1 MRIAVAYSGGL
12 DTSAALAWLKKERR
26 PEALVAVLVD
36 VGQGEDLDALAARA
50 KALGATETIVADK
63 REAFAAQGVFPALR
77 AGATY
82 ENGYLLG
89 TALAR
94 PFIAQALIEAM
105 LAHGCTHACHGATS
119 RGNDYLRLETA
130 IRTHFPQAAIL
141 SPWREWGFQGRE
153 DLLAL
158 LAETGVIFEHGGFSY
173 SVDAN
178 LWHTSYEGGALEDLR
193 CPLPLSLQEAMSGD
207 GQSVEVEIGF
217 EEGFPV
223 TLDGAI
229 LAPAALV
236 SALNA
241 KLATSGYGW
250 IDIVETRTNGLKS
263 RGVYHTPGGTLLH
276 HARSAL
282 DACSFAGPT
291 LAWMKRCSEDYGRLV
306 YEGHTDHPLVR
317 ALDASFASLYEGTR
331 GTVALRVHNG
341 RAHVLWREAKPNRF
355 RAWLGGFGR
364 MGEWNAQWGEA
375 LVPLQRLRWHALP
388 FSESALAG
396 NSNAS
401 GGAS

>member
-12 DTSAALAWLKKERR
+12 DTSAALAWLKKERK

-36 VGQGEDLDALAARA
+36 VGQGEDLAALAERA
-50 KALGATETIVADK
+50 MALGASETIVTDM
-63 REAFAAQGVFPALR
+63 REPFVERGVFPALR
-77 AGATY
+77 AGAVY

-94 PFIAQALIEAM
+94 PYIARALVEAM
-105 LAHGCTHACHGATS
+105 TTRSCTHACHGATA

-130 IRTHFPQAAIL
+130 IRTALPHAGIL
-141 SPWREWGFQGRE
+141 SPWREWNYEGRE

-158 LAETGVIFEHGGFSY
+158 LAETGVIFEHGGFTY

-193 CPLPLSLQEAMSGD
+193 APLPAALLDAMEGD
-207 GQSVEVEIGF
+207 GRAVEVEISF
-217 EEGFPV
+217 EAGIPV
-223 TLDGAI
+223 ALDGI
-229 LAPAALV
+229 RLSPAALV
-236 SALNA
+236 TALNA

-250 IDIVETRTNGLKS
+250 LDIVETRTNGLKS

-276 HARSAL
+276 HARSTL
-282 DACSFAGPT
+282 DACAFAGPT
-291 LAWMKRCSEDYGRLV
+291 LAWMKRGSEDYGRLV
-306 YEGHTDHPLVR
+306 YEGHADHPLVR
-317 ALDASFASLYEGTR
+317 ALDAAFASLYEDTR
-331 GTVALRVHNG
+331 GTVALRVQNG

-355 RAWLGGFGR
+355 RAWLGGFGH
-364 MGEWNAQWGEA
+364 MGGWNAQWGEA

-388 FSESALAG
+388 FTESDASQDAL
-396 NSNAS
+396 